1 MFPPRQIA
9 GALRIIHFGR
19 GLYTEFS
26 SVGARLR
33 GLGNRVEYA
42 SHWNGKGTPMK
53 FGGIHLMGLPRPW
66 TSESERTLLNN
77 ALEIAELSDQC
88 GFDYVW
94 GTEHHF
100 LEEYSHA
107 SAPEIFLA
115 ACSQRTKNIRL
126 AHGIIQPPPQITHP
140 ARIAE
145 RIAVL
150 DLISNGR
157 VEFGMGSG
165 ATTTELGGFLVP
177 QEEKKAMQIEGMRVA
192 VRMLVEDPFTGFEGK
207 YVKVPP
213 RNLVPKPLQKPH
225 PPLWMACSRR
235 ESIIDAARLGLGALT
250 FAFVSAAE
258 ARQWVKDYY
267 ATIENECE
275 PLGYAVNPNFAI
287 ATPFLCDNDQK
298 RAETAAVANYGFF
311 VYAMGHY
318 SFFGEHRPG
327 KTDIWKEYTTNPKE
341 PVSPEFIAQACVGTP
356 EKLRQT
362 LREYEDAGI
371 DQVIAVRQVGRLSLD
386 QQCDSLRLFSQEV
399 MPEFKERDMANAPA
413 RADRRARISEKA
425 MARKPKMQQS
435 WGDAVIPSA
444 GRH

>member
-1 MFPPRQIA
+1 
-9 GALRIIHFGR
+9 
-19 GLYTEFS
+19 
-26 SVGARLR
+26 
-33 GLGNRVEYA
+33 
-42 SHWNGKGTPMK
+42 MK

-66 TSESERTLLNN
+66 TSESERTLLSN
-77 ALEIAELSDQC
+77 ALDIAELSDQC

-94 GTEHHF
+94 ATEHHF

-115 ACSQRTKNIRL
+115 ACSQRTKNVRL
-126 AHGIIQPPPQITHP
+126 AHGIIQTPPQINHP

-157 VEFGMGSG
+157 CEFGMGSG

-177 QEEKKAMQIEGMRVA
+177 QAEKKAMQLEGMRVA

-250 FAFVSAAE
+250 FSFVTAAE

-267 ATIENECE
+267 TTMENECE

-287 ATPFLCDNDQK
+287 ATPFICDNDQK
-298 RAETAAVANYGFF
+298 RAEAAAVENYGFF
-311 VYAMGHY
+311 VYGLGHY

-356 EKLRQT
+356 DKLRRT
-362 LREYEDAGI
+362 LLEYEDAGI
-371 DQVIAVRQVGRLSLD
+371 DQVIAVRQVGRLSLEL
-386 QQCDSLRLFSQEV
+386 QCDSLRLFSQEV
-399 MPEFKERDMANAPA
+399 MPEFKDRDMANAPA
-413 RADRRARISEKA
+413 RAERRARISEKA
-425 MARKPKMQQS
+425 MARKPKIKQS